1 MSVAPIDKLTITYYN
16 CRAKGGNAMS
26 VRINAKFV
34 RQKLLEKDLDQK
46 GLAELTG
53 MTEATVSRLLN
64 GKPFTSATLE
74 KLAKVLDC
82 SPVDLVDPEGYPGPL
97 VVAQA
102 VKDTVARLSLS
113 EAV

>member
-1 MSVAPIDKLTITYYN
+1 
-16 CRAKGGNAMS
+16 MS
-26 VRINAKFV
+26 VRIHARFV
-34 RQKLLEKDLDQK
+34 RQKMLEKDLDQK

-53 MTEATVSRLLN
+53 MTETTISRLLS
-64 GKPFTSATLE
+64 GKPFTSSTLE

-82 SPVDLVDPEGYPGPL
+82 SPVDLVDPEGFPSPL

-113 EAV
+113 GAI